1 MMLVIATYLTPKAE
15 QPDGSVLVIFA
26 WTLQREEVDGA
37 NERSVTHQGLSRN
50 LIEFCSKIQSLNDVL
65 LTKKSESRKNK

>member
-1 MMLVIATYLTPKAE
+1 MLEIATYLTPKAG

-50 LIEFCSKIQSLNDVL
+50 EIEFCS
-65 LTKKSESRKNK
+65 